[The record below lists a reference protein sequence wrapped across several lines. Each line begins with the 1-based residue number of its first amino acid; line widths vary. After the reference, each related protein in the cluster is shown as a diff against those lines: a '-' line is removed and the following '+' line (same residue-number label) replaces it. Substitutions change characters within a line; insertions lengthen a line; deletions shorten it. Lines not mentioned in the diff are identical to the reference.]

1 MSEIATT
8 ATALRNAYRNAGL
21 SERHLQCLQRCVELM
36 QAPDE
41 DRAQRLLEAITDHY
55 GVPHAVL
62 LGYQAGRLRA
72 VASLGGAA
80 ITASRQ
86 PVKASLAPFLKWPC
100 KPYIRKT
107 PDQAWLFYARDP
119 GFEWLIPIVLEGQV
133 VGVLALAGYA
143 DQTIPGA
150 RDQELMGVLS
160 ALLTVQTGNAEPRSG
175 RRTRAHS
182 EELALL
188 SPREKEVMGLLPRGM
203 TNARIAHTLDIAPGT
218 VKTHVERILHKLRL
232 EDRAHAAARAVELK
246 LGDSGI

>member
-100 KPYIRKT
+100 KPLSAKHPIR
-107 PDQAWLFYARDP
+107 P
-119 GFEWLIPIVLEGQV
+119 GFF
-133 VGVLALAGYA
+133 
-143 DQTIPGA
+143 
-150 RDQELMGVLS
+150 M
-160 ALLTVQTGNAEPRSG
+160 
-175 RRTRAHS
+175 
-182 EELALL
+182 
-188 SPREKEVMGLLPRGM
+188 
-203 TNARIAHTLDIAPGT
+203 PGT
-218 VKTHVERILHKLRL
+218 RVLN
-232 EDRAHAAARAVELK
+232 
-246 LGDSGI
+246 G